1 MTENQAFELWQF
13 DKVREINP
21 AVSVV
26 RSRSSGRLML
36 HRITT
41 PESYG
46 VMKSVAALYHPNLMR
61 VYDTV
66 LTGKTCVSLCEYI
79 EGETLEQAVSARGV
93 YTEDSARQI
102 MIQVCAGLT
111 ELHRHGIIH
120 RDINPSNVMVQPD
133 GTVKIIDYNIT
144 RIVKP
149 NAPKD
154 TTIYGTV
161 GYTPPEQFGFAQT
174 DARSDVYSCG
184 VLLNYLLTGYLP
196 HEMLYQGKLT
206 PIIRQCIQIDSEKR
220 YDSAQMLSEVLQ
232 GRRYAKELRFR
243 PLPGFRTG
251 KTWQKVLAVFG
262 FIYFFYFL
270 AVFFLQLVE
279 LLRGRRVDS
288 ESFMYLLTQ
297 VTFFTAFP
305 YLLFG
310 DVFYISRRICPKN
323 PKRGRVITYVLG
335 GLCFLIGYVINA
347 AIVFM

>member
-1 MTENQAFELWQF
+1 MADSNLFELWQF
-13 DKVREINP
+13 DKVREINS

-26 RSRSSGRLML
+26 RRRSSGKLML
-36 HRITT
+36 HRVSA

-46 VMKSVAALYHPNLMR
+46 VMKAVSALYHPNLMR

-144 RIVKP
+144 RITKP
-149 NAPKD
+149 DAKKD

-196 HEMLYQGKLT
+196 HEVLYQGELGE
-206 PIIRQCIQIDSEKR
+206 IIRQCIEIDSEKR
-220 YDSAQMLSEVLQ
+220 YESAQMLSEVLQ
-232 GRRYAKELRFR
+232 GRRFSRELKFR
-243 PLPGFRTG
+243 PLPGFRSG
-251 KTWQKVLAVFG
+251 KTWHKVLAVLG
-262 FIYFFYFL
+262 FIVYFSNL
-270 AVFFLQLVE
+270 AIYLVQLSQV
-279 LLRGRRVDS
+279 LRGKRTDFDLHVY
-288 ESFMYLLTQ
+288 MLTQ
-297 VTFFTAFP
+297 LTFFSAFP
-305 YLLFG
+305 YILFG

-323 PKRGRVITYVLG
+323 HERGRVITYVLG
-335 GLCFLIGYVINA
+335 GLCFLIGYLIIAFSVLC
-347 AIVFM
+347 